1 MVSQLSIFI
10 QNAAGTL
17 DRVLQLFKEG
27 SIQIITT
34 TLADTQDFGILR
46 VICSEP
52 QRAYLVLKDAGITV
66 TLTQVAAIE
75 LDNTPGRLA
84 DALRV
89 FAVDDIGINYL
100 YSFLLKNKGIIIFKT
115 ANTKRAQEIIT
126 ENNYKALNDV
136 DLEHLIED

>member
-10 QNAAGTL
+10 QNTAGTL
-17 DRVLQLFKEG
+17 DKVLQLFKEG

-66 TLTQVAAIE
+66 TLTQVEAIE
-75 LDNTPGRLA
+75 LDNTPGMAA
-84 DALRV
+84 DALRI
-89 FAVDDIGINYL
+89 FAVDDVEIRYL
-100 YSFLLKNKGIIIFKT
+100 YSFLLKNKGILIFKT
-115 ANTKRAQEIIT
+115 DNTKLAEKIIKD
-126 ENNYKALNDV
+126 NNYHALNDV
-136 DLEHLIED
+136 DLIKLTE

>member
-10 QNAAGTL
+10 QNASGTL
-17 DRVLQLFKEG
+17 EKVLQLFKEG

-52 QRAYLVLKDAGITV
+52 QRAFLVLKDAGITV
-66 TLTQVAAIE
+66 TLTQVEAIE
-75 LDNTPGRLA
+75 LDNSPGQAA

-89 FAVDDIGINYL
+89 FAVDDVEIRYL
-100 YSFLLKNKGIIIFKT
+100 YSFLLKNKGILIFKT
-115 ANTKRAQEIIT
+115 DKTESAEKIIKD
-126 ENNYKALNDV
+126 NNFHALNDA
-136 DLEHLIED
+136 DLIRMTE

>member
-10 QNAAGTL
+10 QNASGTL
-17 DRVLQLFKEG
+17 EKVLQLFKEG

-52 QRAYLVLKDAGITV
+52 QRAFLVLKDAGITV
-66 TLTQVAAIE
+66 TLTQVEAIE
-75 LDNTPGRLA
+75 LDNSPGQAA

-89 FAVDDIGINYL
+89 FAVDDVEIRYL
-100 YSFLLKNKGIIIFKT
+100 YSFLLKNKGILIFKT
-115 ANTKRAQEIIT
+115 DKTESAEKIIKV
-126 ENNYKALNDV
+126 NNFHALNDA
-136 DLEHLIED
+136 DLIRLTE

>member
-10 QNAAGTL
+10 QNASGTL
-17 DRVLQLFKEG
+17 EKVLQLFKEG

-52 QRAYLVLKDAGITV
+52 QRAFLVLKDAGITV
-66 TLTQVAAIE
+66 TLTQVEAIE
-75 LDNTPGRLA
+75 LDNSPGQAA

-89 FAVDDIGINYL
+89 FAVDDVEIRYL
-100 YSFLLKNKGIIIFKT
+100 YSFLLKNKGILIFKT
-115 ANTKRAQEIIT
+115 DKTGSAEKIIKD
-126 ENNYKALNDV
+126 NNFHALNDA
-136 DLEHLIED
+136 DLIRLTE

>member
-10 QNAAGTL
+10 QNASGTL
-17 DRVLQLFKEG
+17 EKVLQLFKEG

-52 QRAYLVLKDAGITV
+52 QRAFLVLKDAGITV
-66 TLTQVAAIE
+66 TLTQVEAIE
-75 LDNTPGRLA
+75 LDNSPGQAA

-89 FAVDDIGINYL
+89 FAVDDVEIRYL
-100 YSFLLKNKGIIIFKT
+100 YSFLLKNKGILIFKT
-115 ANTKRAQEIIT
+115 DKTESAEKIIRD
-126 ENNYKALNDV
+126 NNFHALNDA
-136 DLEHLIED
+136 DLMRLTE

>member
-10 QNAAGTL
+10 QNASGTL
-17 DRVLQLFKEG
+17 EKVLQLFKEG

-52 QRAYLVLKDAGITV
+52 QRAFLVLKDAGITV
-66 TLTQVAAIE
+66 TLTQVEAIE
-75 LDNTPGRLA
+75 LDNSPGQAA

-89 FAVDDIGINYL
+89 FAVDDVEIRYL
-100 YSFLLKNKGIIIFKT
+100 YSFLLKNKGILIFKT
-115 ANTKRAQEIIT
+115 DKTESAGKIIRD
-126 ENNYKALNDV
+126 NNFHALNDA
-136 DLEHLIED
+136 DLIRLTE

>member
-10 QNAAGTL
+10 QNASGTL
-17 DRVLQLFKEG
+17 EKVLQLFKEG

-52 QRAYLVLKDAGITV
+52 QRAFLVLKDAGITV
-66 TLTQVAAIE
+66 TLTQVEAIE
-75 LDNTPGRLA
+75 LDNSPGQAA

-89 FAVDDIGINYL
+89 FAVGDVEIRYL
-100 YSFLLKNKGIIIFKT
+100 YSFLLKNKGILIFKT
-115 ANTKRAQEIIT
+115 DKTELAEKIIRD
-126 ENNYKALNDV
+126 NNFHALNDA
-136 DLEHLIED
+136 DLIRLTE

>member
-10 QNAAGTL
+10 QNASGTL
-17 DRVLQLFKEG
+17 EKVLQLFKEG

-52 QRAYLVLKDAGITV
+52 QRAFLVLKDAGITV
-66 TLTQVAAIE
+66 TLTQVEAIE
-75 LDNTPGRLA
+75 LDNSPGQAA

-89 FAVDDIGINYL
+89 FAVDDVEIRYL
-100 YSFLLKNKGIIIFKT
+100 YSFLLKNKGILIFKT
-115 ANTKRAQEIIT
+115 DNTESAEKIIRD
-126 ENNYKALNDV
+126 NNFHALNDA
-136 DLEHLIED
+136 DLIRLTE

>member
-17 DRVLQLFKEG
+17 EKVLQLFKEG

-46 VICSEP
+46 VICTEP

-66 TLTQVAAIE
+66 TLTQVEAIE
-75 LDNTPGRLA
+75 LDNTPGMMA

-115 ANTKRAQEIIT
+115 ANAKRAESIIA
-126 ENNYKALNDV
+126 ENKYNALNDS
-136 DLEHLIED
+136 DLMKLTE

>member
-10 QNAAGTL
+10 QNASGTL
-17 DRVLQLFKEG
+17 EKVLQLFKEG

-52 QRAYLVLKDAGITV
+52 QRAFLVLKDAGITV
-66 TLTQVAAIE
+66 TLTQVEAIE
-75 LDNTPGRLA
+75 LDNSPGQAA

-89 FAVDDIGINYL
+89 FAVDDVEIRYL
-100 YSFLLKNKGIIIFKT
+100 YSFLLKNKGILIFKT
-115 ANTKRAQEIIT
+115 DKTESAEKIIKD
-126 ENNYKALNDV
+126 NNFHALNDA
-136 DLEHLIED
+136 DLIRLTE